1 MLHAQRRIRLL
12 CLPLLVAFGGG
23 AFSSALS
30 GCSPGLTGI
39 DRKASRLIA
48 ERTGAMGGDSIAPD
62 FEHLDS
68 VRTEA
73 DLIRHTADNTNLAPA
88 TRNPAASDL
97 SIPRGDAQGE
107 VDALLARYGDA
118 SADAERF
125 TLQETL
131 KYAVSHARE
140 YKTAKEELLLAA
152 LRLLIQRHQFGP
164 RFFNEMSASF
174 DGDAEDGDYEIAT
187 RLINEFRVTQRLQT
201 GGEISARALV
211 SATEQL
217 RRRVGQGDSESQS
230 ASIILSAN
238 LPLLRGAGDV
248 ARESLISAERDMVY
262 ATRTFERFRQ
272 QFLFNIASDYFDLV
286 RAQAQI
292 ENAKRVL
299 ASRQKLYEETQALYT
314 AGRKPQFEL
323 SETRARVLSS
333 ENSLANQRDS
343 YTVQLERFRI
353 RLGLPPDNPYLLD
366 TVASFDLP
374 VPALDMTE
382 SVRRG
387 LLYRLDLQTTR
398 DRVEDA
404 RRGVANA
411 RNDLLPDLDLSAS
424 MTLITDPDL
433 KRGGLQFDE
442 EEIDYSAGITFG
454 LPLDREIERIG
465 LRQATIS
472 LERSHRD
479 LREDEDNVELS
490 IRSAVRDIQLALFS
504 LQIQNESVRI
514 IERRL
519 VGLELRRQD
528 VTTRTI
534 IDAQDELAAAL
545 DARDA
550 AIRNLRVAIMRYLLE
565 TGQFRVDVDGQFI
578 APPGMELLT
587 PEEAKALYEVGTR
600 GEELYER
607 AEESRPGAEP
617 APGEGGAPPAG
628 EPPAGEPAGEPPS
641 RESP

>member
-1 MLHAQRRIRLL
+1 MFHAQRRFDSL
-12 CLPLLVAFGGG
+12 CLTFLA
-23 AFSSALS
+23 ALAAGSLSTLAGCAS
-30 GCSPGLTGI
+30 GLSEI

-48 ERTGAMGGDSIAPD
+48 ERAGAMGGNSIAPD

-68 VRTEA
+68 VRSEA
-73 DLIRHTADNTNLAPA
+73 DLIRHNAENTNLTPA
-88 TRNPAASDL
+88 TRNPAAADL

-107 VDALLARYGDA
+107 VDALLLRYGDPP
-118 SADAERF
+118 ADAERF

-140 YKTAKEELLLAA
+140 YQTAKEELLLAA

-164 RFFNEMSASF
+164 RFFNEVGAEF
-174 DGDAEDGDYEIAT
+174 DGDAEDGDYEIAA

-201 GGEISARALV
+201 GGEVSARALV
-211 SATEQL
+211 NATEQL
-217 RRRVGQGDSESQS
+217 RRRVGQGESESQS

-292 ENAKRVL
+292 VNARRVL
-299 ASRQKLYEETQALYT
+299 ASRRKLYEETQALYT

-387 LLYRLDLQTTR
+387 LLYRLDLQTSR

-442 EEIDYSAGITFG
+442 EEVDYSAGITFG

-472 LERSHRD
+472 LERSRRD

-550 AIRNLRVAIMRYLLE
+550 AVRNLRVAIMRYLLE

-587 PEEAKALYEVGTR
+587 PEEARALYEVGTR
-600 GEELYER
+600 GEESYER
-607 AEESRPGAEP
+607 TEESRPGAEP
-617 APGEGGAPPAG
+617 APGEDPQSPINPPAE
-628 EPPAGEPAGEPPS
+628 EPPPGGSA
-641 RESP
+641 

>member
-1 MLHAQRRIRLL
+1 MPHVRRLTHLARSIFPLAL
-12 CLPLLVAFGGG
+12 GVCALPA
-23 AFSSALS
+23 
-30 GCSPGLTGI
+30 LTGCTQGLSEI
-39 DRKASRLIA
+39 DRKASKVIA
-48 ERTGAMGGDSIAPD
+48 KRTEAMGGNAIAPD

-73 DLIRHTADNTNLAPA
+73 DLIRHTADNTRLDPA
-88 TRNPAASDL
+88 TRNPAAGDL
-97 SIPRGDAQGE
+97 TIGRGDPQGE
-107 VDALLARYGDA
+107 VDALLERYTDPPI
-118 SADAERF
+118 DAERF

-131 KYAVSHARE
+131 KYAVGQSRE

-164 RFFNEMSASF
+164 RFFNEMSATF
-174 DGDAEDGDYEIAT
+174 DGDAEAGDYEIAA

-201 GGEISARALV
+201 GGQISARALV

-217 RRRVGQGDSESQS
+217 RRRVGEGDSESQS
-230 ASIILSAN
+230 ASIILSAD

-272 QFLFNIASDYFDLV
+272 QFLFNIATDYFDLV

-299 ASRQKLYEETQALYT
+299 ASRQILYTETQALYT

-323 SETRARVLSS
+323 SETRSRVLSS

-374 VPALDMTE
+374 VPMLNMSE

-387 LLYRLDLQTTR
+387 LLYRLDLQTSR
-398 DRVEDA
+398 DRLDDA
-404 RRGVANA
+404 SRGIANA
-411 RNDLLPDLDLSAS
+411 RNDLLPDLNLTAS
-424 MTLITDPDL
+424 MTVITDPDL
-433 KRGGLQFDE
+433 RRGGIQFDG

-472 LERSHRD
+472 LERTQRD
-479 LREDEDNVELS
+479 LRDDEDNVELS
-490 IRSAVRDIQLALFS
+490 IRSAMRDIQLALFS

-519 VGLELRRQD
+519 VGLELRKAD
-528 VTTRTI
+528 VTARTR
-534 IDAQDELAAAL
+534 IDAQDELSAAL
-545 DARDA
+545 DARDS

-565 TGQFRVDVDGQFI
+565 TGQFRVDVNGQYI
-578 APPGMELLT
+578 SPPGMELLT
-587 PEEAKALYEVGTR
+587 PEEAKALYEMGTR
-600 GEELYER
+600 GEELYDR
-607 AEESRPGAEP
+607 AEEERETLEP
-617 APGEGGAPPAG
+617 AAGAAG
-628 EPPAGEPAGEPPS
+628 EADTGRPPEPGPPDRPS
-641 RESP
+641 

>member
-1 MLHAQRRIRLL
+1 MLHAQRRIRLV
-12 CLPLLVAFGGG
+12 CLPLLVSLGG
-23 AFSSALS
+23 AALSALW
-30 GCSPGLTGI
+30 GCSPGLAGI

-48 ERTGAMGGDSIAPD
+48 QRTEAMGGDSIAPD

-88 TRNPAASDL
+88 TRNPPASDL

-118 SADAERF
+118 SADVERF

-131 KYAVSHARE
+131 KYTVSHARE

-387 LLYRLDLQTTR
+387 LLYRLDLQTSR

-442 EEIDYSAGITFG
+442 EEIDYTAGITFG

-587 PEEAKALYEVGTR
+587 PEEAKVLYEVGTR

-617 APGEGGAPPAG
+617 APGEGG
-628 EPPAGEPAGEPPS
+628 EPPAGQPPAGAPAGEPPS